1 LSKLVDV
8 EPDVSEPTEA
18 PPPTE
23 GGGRVAVALVAPL
36 AAALAA
42 LGIHAMVSAPA
53 TRAWAELPFWVQ
65 PYPALLGV
73 LFAFALVLA
82 GLHALCPPARSWARY
97 HAPLLAAVI
106 GWLGLWDLITQRLE
120 PRTLI
125 FFPTPDLVFGSMAKD
140 WLLLLDSTQQSLV
153 LLLTGYASGVAAGIA
168 TGILVGWFPGVRYWA
183 MPALKVIGPIPA
195 TALVAVVM
203 VLSNNTFWCGV
214 MLIAFV
220 VWFPVTMLTSSGI
233 SSVRLSHL
241 DVARTLGAGP
251 WYLIFHVAL
260 PSALPNI
267 FIGLFMGLLTSF
279 LTLIVA
285 ETVGVSVG
293 LGQYFRQGQGDIGYD
308 RMYAALIIM
317 ALFCSGL
324 MTLLFKVRDW
334 MLKWQQGVIKW

>member
-1 LSKLVDV
+1 VDV

-18 PPPTE
+18 PPPTV
-23 GGGRVAVALVAPL
+23 GGGRAVVALVSPL
-36 AAALAA
+36 AAGVAV
-42 LGIHAMVSAPA
+42 LGIHAMVSSPA
-53 TRAWAELPFWVQ
+53 TRAWGELPFWVQ
-65 PYPALLGV
+65 PYPVLLGI
-73 LFAFALVLA
+73 LIAFALVLA
-82 GLHALCPPARSWARY
+82 GLYALCPPVRPWARY

-106 GWLGLWDLITQRLE
+106 GWLGLWDLITQNLE

-153 LLLTGYASGVAAGIA
+153 LLLTGYACGVAAGIA

-260 PSALPNI
+260 PSAVPNI

-279 LTLIVA
+279 LTLVVA